1 MEGGLWN
8 EVTVYLDVILVYN
21 FFIDWILLWSTAY
34 ILKVKP
40 KMYRLALGACV
51 GASYTMVLFFPS
63 ISGQFTF
70 FSKLILSICMT
81 LIVFGFHRLY
91 VFLKRLLVFYLV
103 AFVLGGG
110 LIGIHYFLQSDS
122 EILSGIVF
130 TNSGG
135 LGTPVT
141 WGFLAVCFPL
151 VWWLSSKGLKQV
163 KETNR
168 KAALYG
174 DVQVIMNGESIQCK
188 GLIDTGNQ
196 LYEPITRIPV
206 TIMDIECVR
215 DYIPSELYQSIKQQ
229 EDLSSSSSFMQ
240 MEDIW
245 LQRIRMIPYRSVSR
259 GMDLLL
265 AIRPDLIR
273 VHTNGCSYESS
284 RVLIGLNPVPLS
296 SDGTYQAILHP
307 SLIHDEFLSPNQ
319 DHSPQEAIS
328 I

>member
-1 MEGGLWN
+1 M
-8 EVTVYLDVILVYN
+8 I
-21 FFIDWILLWSTAY
+21 
-34 ILKVKP
+34 
-40 KMYRLALGACV
+40 
-51 GASYTMVLFFPS
+51 
-63 ISGQFTF
+63 
-70 FSKLILSICMT
+70 

-91 VFLKRLLVFYLV
+91 VFMRRLLVFYMV

-110 LIGIHYFLQSDS
+110 LLGIHYFLQSDS
-122 EILSGIVF
+122 EVLSGIVF
-130 TNSGG
+130 THSGG
-135 LGTPVT
+135 VGTPVT
-141 WGFLAVCFPL
+141 WGFLAVCFP
-151 VWWLSSKGLKQV
+151 VIWWLSSKGLNQM

-174 DVQVIMNGESIQCK
+174 DIQVILNGQCIHCK

-206 TIMDIECVR
+206 TILDLECIR
-215 DYIPSELYQSIKQQ
+215 DYIPSQLYQTVKQQ
-229 EDLSSSSSFMQ
+229 EDLSSSSAFMQ

-265 AIRPDLIR
+265 AIRPDLIKI
-273 VHTNGCSYESS
+273 HANGLSYETS

-296 SDGTYQAILHP
+296 SDGSYQAIIHP
-307 SLIHDEFLSPNQ
+307 SLTHDEFLSPIQ
-319 DHSPQEAIS
+319 DHASQDAIS

>member
-1 MEGGLWN
+1 M
-8 EVTVYLDVILVYN
+8 TIYLDVILMYN

-40 KMYRLALGACV
+40 KSYRLVIGACV

-63 ISGQFTF
+63 ISGFYTF
-70 FSKLILSICMT
+70 FSKLILSICMI

-91 VFLKRLLVFYLV
+91 VFIKRLLAFYLV

-110 LIGIHYFLQSDS
+110 LLGAHYFLQSDS
-122 EILSGIVF
+122 EVLSGIVF
-130 TNSGG
+130 TQSGG
-135 LGTPVT
+135 LGTPIT
-141 WGFLAVCFPL
+141 WGFLALCFPL
-151 VWWLSSKGLKQV
+151 IWWLSSKGLHQL

-168 KAALYG
+168 KTALY
-174 DVQVIMNGESIQCK
+174 VEIEVIINGQSICCK

-206 TIMDIECVR
+206 TIIDLDCFQ
-215 DYIPSELYQSIKQQ
+215 DYIPNALYLSVKQQ
-229 EDLSSSSSFMQ
+229 EDYSTSSSFLEL
-240 MEDIW
+240 EDKW

-265 AIRPDLIR
+265 ALRPDCIK
-273 VHTNGCSYESS
+273 VHTNGFIYETK
-284 RVLIGLNPVPLS
+284 RALIGLNPVSLS
-296 SDGTYQAILHP
+296 SDGSYQAIVHP
-307 SLIHDEFLSPNQ
+307 ALTQDENLSPNQ
-319 DHSPQEAIS
+319 DGPSQEVIS